1 MILYVKPMP
10 WADPYYGYIQYREDT
25 REMYALLR
33 KRFDEN
39 RVKEKKIQEGR
50 PQCHPELVTAKKT
63 VYGVRFFGCLWC
75 RVFRLFMV

>member
-39 RVKEKKIQEGR
+39 RVKEKKIQEG
-50 PQCHPELVTAKKT
+50 QAKSGSTT
-63 VYGVRFFGCLWC
+63 VPPGISYGKKNCLWC
-75 RVFRLFMV
+75 KVFRLFMV